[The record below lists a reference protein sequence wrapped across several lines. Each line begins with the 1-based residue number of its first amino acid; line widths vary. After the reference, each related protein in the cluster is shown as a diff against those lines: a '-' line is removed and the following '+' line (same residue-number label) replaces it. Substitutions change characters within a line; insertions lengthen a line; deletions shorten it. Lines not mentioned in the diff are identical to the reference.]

1 MDITGIGQYANPLG
15 APARS
20 AQAAGAPA
28 AATQNVAPQAPP
40 APPKAGVQVAHS
52 APQARDLLSD
62 DERSYLEML
71 FPGAT
76 AVDTYGGKGTAP
88 SPPTG
93 SIVDRKG

>member
-1 MDITGIGQYANPLG
+1 M
-15 APARS
+15 
-20 AQAAGAPA
+20 
-28 AATQNVAPQAPP
+28 
-40 APPKAGVQVAHS
+40 AHS